1 MKKSEVFGLAWHNLR
16 TFKKSRQQYFV
27 SIFMVTFF
35 LMLFISIS
43 LIIQHSYN
51 EIVYNMLSTNNVSLF
66 YTLDS
71 NGKEVSQN
79 SDELR
84 KLLEDYQDVTA
95 GAKYGQI
102 NISATD
108 TERYSEDISNVTCNV
123 NGKNYIGQNDYSFD
137 FVETKK
143 ISNKENK
150 ELFSVAFSI
159 GSIDL
164 ASNMYNQNI
173 KREYDYKYNTDIFL
187 CGRFMETE
195 NEMIISD
202 YMLKRFGINDYEAVL
217 NQKISFYI
225 NGDLVIDEYTIVGI
239 VNSNYYRV
247 ISNSDKSQVI
257 ISGTP
262 KIYSQHKV
270 TELIQEVGLGE
281 FANSNKI
288 LNSIDD
294 KYEDCYSATL
304 NISTYELVD
313 KFKLVCER
321 MVGVFIAIIIIAM
334 LVKLISNVYVNRKN
348 RACYYG
354 ILKAMGMNNKVVIQI
369 CIYELVLIL
378 FFCMLLSIVLTLVI
392 LKIIQYMIA
401 QMAGYYI
408 MIPAITVI
416 SAIVITGITI
426 CFIVIVISIILNADI
441 MHRPIIRI
449 IDT

>member
-1 MKKSEVFGLAWHNLR
+1 M
-16 TFKKSRQQYFV
+16 
-27 SIFMVTFF
+27 
-35 LMLFISIS
+35 
-43 LIIQHSYN
+43 
-51 EIVYNMLSTNNVSLF
+51 
-66 YTLDS
+66 
-71 NGKEVSQN
+71 
-79 SDELR
+79 
-84 KLLEDYQDVTA
+84 
-95 GAKYGQI
+95 
-102 NISATD
+102 
-108 TERYSEDISNVTCNV
+108 
-123 NGKNYIGQNDYSFD
+123 
-137 FVETKK
+137 
-143 ISNKENK
+143 
-150 ELFSVAFSI
+150 
-159 GSIDL
+159 
-164 ASNMYNQNI
+164 
-173 KREYDYKYNTDIFL
+173 
-187 CGRFMETE
+187 
-195 NEMIISD
+195 
-202 YMLKRFGINDYEAVL
+202 
-217 NQKISFYI
+217 
-225 NGDLVIDEYTIVGI
+225 
-239 VNSNYYRV
+239 NSNYYRV

-354 ILKAMGMNNKVVIQI
+354 ILKAMGMNNKVMIQI

-401 QMAGYYI
+401 QIAGYYI

-426 CFIVIVISIILNADI
+426 CFIVTVISIILNADI
-441 MHRPIIRI
+441 MHRPTIRI